1 MVAAQ
6 PQLQRLPE
14 WLAGV
19 FNSLSESKKT
29 GLCTGLFIA
38 VFMGNQ
44 NVRSSDLLRD
54 SKIGRSVE
62 GNKTVTAV
70 WFQ

>member
-1 MVAAQ
+1 M
-6 PQLQRLPE
+6 
-14 WLAGV
+14 AG
-19 FNSLSESKKT
+19 FL
-29 GLCTGLFIA
+29 LLLFCSNDFGDA
-38 VFMGNQ
+38 
-44 NVRSSDLLRD
+44 SDLLRD